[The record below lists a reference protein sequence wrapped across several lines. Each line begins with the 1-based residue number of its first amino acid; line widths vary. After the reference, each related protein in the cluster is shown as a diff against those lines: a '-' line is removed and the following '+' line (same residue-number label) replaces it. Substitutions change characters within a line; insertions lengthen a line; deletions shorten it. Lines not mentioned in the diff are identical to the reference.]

1 MRIALRTSG
10 GRGEYEISGSHG
22 DTAVSDVIDHNIL
35 FQVFPG
41 KIINSKNWIRRLS
54 GKPRIRLENS
64 RVDKH
69 LYLSL
74 SDMLLMPK
82 PIRELG
88 RTPGGKLQLTEN
100 NYSIVSIQF
109 DIIERSESKLL
120 IQPTDLILSNS
131 EDDIARINILERL
144 RIVLDIWARSGERD
158 DQLSK
163 VIQAHREAVLSGDLL
178 EVQQQANLLR
188 NEFIIDDP
196 LREIIREYS
205 LIDQYTYWVGTHRDD
220 VELSIIDEDV
230 TPPKEAIAKRL
241 KEWRLQA
248 VRGSKGQI
256 FSRQVKEAYRNRCL
270 FTGLHLP
277 KSEFC
282 ITPGVDSAHILPWA
296 QYDINSVNNGLCLNK
311 LCHWA
316 FDNGILV
323 LRYVSTKSGYE
334 LSVSDNASQAE
345 KNGLLSLEGF
355 RPLEGLIPESR
366 LPVDKR
372 EWPSPSYLEEYNLA
386 AKL

>member
-22 DTAVSDVIDHNIL
+22 DTTVSDVIDHNIL

-41 KIINSKNWIRRLS
+41 KFINSKNWVRRLS

-74 SDMLLMPK
+74 ADILLMPK

-88 RTPGGKLQLTEN
+88 KTPGGKLQLTAN

-109 DIIERSESKLL
+109 DIIEKSESKML

-144 RIVLDIWARSGERD
+144 RIILDIWAKSDGRD
-158 DQLSK
+158 DRLSK
-163 VIQAHREAVLSGDLL
+163 AIQSHRDAVLHGDLL
-178 EVQQQANLLR
+178 EIQQQANLLR
-188 NEFIIDDP
+188 EEFIIDDP

-205 LIDQYTYWVGTHRDD
+205 LIDEYTYWVGTHRDD

-248 VRGSKGQI
+248 TRGSKGQR

-270 FTGLHLP
+270 FTGFYLP

-282 ITPGVDSAHILPWA
+282 NTPGVDSAHILPWA

-323 LRYVSTKSGYE
+323 LRYLNTKSGYE
-334 LSVSDNASQAE
+334 LSLSDNANQAE